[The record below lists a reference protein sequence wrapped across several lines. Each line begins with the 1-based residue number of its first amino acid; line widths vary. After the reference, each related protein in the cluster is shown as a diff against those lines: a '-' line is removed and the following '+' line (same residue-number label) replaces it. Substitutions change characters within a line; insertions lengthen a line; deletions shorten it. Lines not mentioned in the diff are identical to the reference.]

1 MDFINEKIKTHQVT
15 QNKNTN
21 GNHDDPEDDLLEQ
34 LAILKAMFQKQN
46 KMSIAMT
53 VQTNFRD
60 YKKFE
65 IYALEE
71 KCK

>member
-46 KMSIAMT
+46 KNVYCDDRTDELS
-53 VQTNFRD
+53 
-60 YKKFE
+60 
-65 IYALEE
+65 
-71 KCK
+71 